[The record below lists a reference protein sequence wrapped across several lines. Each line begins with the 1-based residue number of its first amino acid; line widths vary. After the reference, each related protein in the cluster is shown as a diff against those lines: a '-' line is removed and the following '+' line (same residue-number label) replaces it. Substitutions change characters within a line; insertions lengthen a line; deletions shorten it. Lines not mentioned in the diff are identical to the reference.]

1 MKKQIVST
9 LLALC
14 MLLCLMPTAAF
25 AEGSTET
32 PPVCSCE
39 TACTTD
45 NMNKEC
51 PVCGAENAI
60 PQNCGQYIPVEDRTG
75 ENGST
80 ERADDPNGSIE
91 LSAADQVQAM
101 IDGLPNAEEI
111 TEDNAEEVKAQLE
124 AIDEAKETLSDEE
137 IDELDMTRYA
147 EAAAELGAL
156 AAPMLLANDSPNEQF
171 SLTPGGRYYFDLST
185 MNIPGTANGSLP
197 DASLHYV
204 PFTYAGTIEAY
215 KLTSAMA
222 TTEEYAQQNK
232 YAHSL
237 FVADYAVTH
246 TVSWNGLNDEG
257 LIFGKN
263 YASGGVDYTLR
274 APSVGSNATGSGDS
288 QRGVPQSNEWDTMLN
303 KNSGYIKN
311 WNGIYS
317 WGQDTTRYNSSFR
330 AVRGFISARLWGI
343 DNAASSDPNVVFR
356 PVLEILNPDTL
367 GSDGLKVVTLDLGGG
382 TLGNSSEDIQ
392 IIVKTGSEFTAPA
405 SDGMT
410 RPNGDTGSYFMWLGS
425 DGKLYAP
432 GASVPADVTKLT
444 AQFAL
449 SEQFSLT
456 PGGTYYFD
464 LSAMGIPGT
473 VNTGN
478 ENGAVSLPD
487 TSLHY
492 VPFTYAG
499 TIEAY
504 KLTSATATTEEYA
517 QNNKY
522 AHSLFVADYAV
533 THAVRWNGLNDEGLI
548 FGKNYASGGVDYTLR
563 APSVGSDATG
573 LGDSDPGVPQSNE
586 WDTMLN
592 KDSGYIQNWNE
603 MFSWGQDTV
612 SFDASR
618 RAVRGYNSARLWRH
632 SYAARSYSN
641 HGFRPVLEVRNPN
654 TLGPDGLKAVTL
666 ALGGGKLGGSSDAIH
681 IIVKTG
687 SEFTAPA
694 SDGLNRPDGNTG
706 SYFMWLGSDGKL
718 YAPGASVPADVT
730 KLTAQFALSEQFS
743 LKPGGRY
750 YFDLSGEKIPGTAN
764 GNLPDSTLHY
774 VPFTY
779 AGTIEAYK
787 LTSAMATTEEYAQ
800 REKYPH
806 SLFVA
811 DYTVTHTVSWDDLNT
826 AGLIFGKDYA
836 AGGVDY
842 TLRAPSVGSNSTGLG
857 DSRRGVPQSNEWDAV
872 LNKNSGYIQNWNR
885 MYLWG
890 QDVSSVDA
898 SYRARRGYSSAR
910 NWYSNSATDS
920 NPILGFRPV
929 LEVLNAETLGSDGLK
944 VVTLDLGGGTLGN
957 SSEDIQII
965 VKTGSEFTAP
975 ASDGMTRPDGN
986 TGSYFMWLGSNGNSY
1001 APGGSVP
1008 ADVTELTVQWTAPT
1022 YAVTL
1027 NTNGGTINNGN
1038 VTSYTYGVGATL
1050 PTDVTRTGYT
1060 FKGWYYNENLT
1071 GSPVTAISNIET
1083 GNKEYWAKWEINQY
1097 TVTVKPENGEADI
1110 TITQDYGTAIAA
1122 PADPTRE
1129 GYTFTGWDRDI
1140 PATMPAEN
1148 MTVTAKWKV
1157 NQYTITFD
1165 TNGGSEITPI
1175 TQDYGTAIT
1184 APTNP
1189 TREGYTFIGWDKAIP
1204 ATMPAENMTITAK
1217 WKVNQYTITFDSNG
1231 GSEIAPITQDYGT
1244 AITAPADPT
1253 REGYTFIGWDK
1264 AIPATMP
1271 AEDLTITAQ
1280 WRDIAVPTGEIKI
1293 AENGWKSFLNTITF
1307 RLFFKDT
1314 QTVTVTAADNSGK
1327 AVKIEYL
1334 LSDKALTES
1343 ELAGMTFTAYSAPFS
1358 INPDNEYVIYAKLTD
1373 TSGNVAYINT
1383 NGIVLDATVP
1393 VISGIEA
1400 GKTYCAA
1407 QTITVDEKY
1416 IGTVK
1421 VNGTEVSLDRNSQFA
1436 LSPASG
1442 KQTIVVTDKAGNE
1455 TRVTVT
1461 VNNGHTYEWQSENG
1475 QYWQKCK
1482 FCNHETAK
1490 KDIPTINISGADKV
1504 CRTQDY
1510 KFSFT
1515 LPEGAT
1521 DAACGYEFIG
1531 LGGGPL
1537 TPTVEN
1543 GLYSGIIKASTYPAT
1558 ENSFKLIVS
1567 AKTAD
1572 GFAFSAEKKVTIQ
1585 NEHTGGTAT
1594 CKDKAKCEVCGES
1607 YGKLAPNNHANL
1619 KHIDAKA
1626 ATKTSEGNIEY
1637 WYCDGCNKYYKDAK
1651 ATQEITKAQTVT
1663 AKLPPKITA
1672 GDGAT
1677 VTQGE
1682 KKELSFTSD
1691 ASFADFLRVE
1701 LDGTTLDEKNYTK
1714 KEGSTIITLN
1724 RDFVATLSVGEHTLS
1739 IVSKSGTATA
1749 KFTVKAKPAET
1760 ATPQPTV
1767 TPQPTA
1773 QPQPTVQPVS
1783 PIPSTGDTAN
1793 PALWFALLIVSGS
1806 ALAAIFVLRRKDNRK

>member
-1 MKKQIVST
+1 MKKRIFST

-25 AEGSTET
+25 AEDSTET

-39 TACTTD
+39 TACTAD
-45 NMNKEC
+45 NMNTEC

-80 ERADDPNGSIE
+80 EGADDPNGPTE

-124 AIDEAKETLSDEE
+124 AIDEAKAQLSDEE

-147 EAAAELGAL
+147 EAAAALGAL
-156 AAPMLLANDSPNEQF
+156 AAPMLLANDSPDEQF
-171 SLTPGGRYYFDLST
+171 SLTPGGTYYFDLSGAS
-185 MNIPGTANGSLP
+185 IPGTANSGTSYGAVSLP
-197 DASLHYV
+197 DTSLHYV

-246 TVSWNGLNDEG
+246 TVSWDDLNTKG
-257 LIFGKN
+257 LIFGKD
-263 YASGGVDYTLR
+263 YAVSGVDYTLR
-274 APSVGSNATGSGDS
+274 APSVGSNSTGSGDS
-288 QRGVPQSNEWDTMLN
+288 ERGVPQSNEWDTMLN
-303 KNSGYIKN
+303 KDSGYIQN
-311 WNGIYS
+311 WNEMYS
-317 WGQDTTRYNSSFR
+317 WGQDTVSVYASLR
-330 AVRGFISARLWGI
+330 AVRGYSSARFWDVNYATLSHPIVG
-343 DNAASSDPNVVFR
+343 FR
-356 PVLEILNPDTL
+356 PVLEVLNPDTL
-367 GSDGLKVVTLDLGGG
+367 GPDGMKVVTLDLNGGK
-382 TLGNSSEDIQ
+382 LGGSSDAIH
-392 IIVKTGSEFTAPA
+392 IIVKNGSAFTAPA
-405 SDGMT
+405 SDGLT
-410 RPNGDTGSYFMWLGS
+410 RPAGDTGSYFMWLGS

-432 GASVPADVTKLT
+432 GAIVPADVTKLT

-449 SEQFSLT
+449 SEQFSLK

-464 LSAMGIPGT
+464 LSGVGIPGT

-478 ENGAVSLPD
+478 EDGAVSLPD

-504 KLTSATATTEEYA
+504 KLTSAIATTEEYA
-517 QNNKY
+517 QQNKY
-522 AHSLFVADYAV
+522 PHSLFIADYNV
-533 THAVRWNGLNDEGLI
+533 THTVSWNDLDTASLI

-563 APSVGSDATG
+563 APSVGSNFTG
-573 LGDSDPGVPQSNE
+573 SYDSQRGVPQSNE

-592 KDSGYIQNWNE
+592 KNSGYIQNWNK
-603 MFSWGQDTV
+603 MYSWGQDAY
-612 SFDASR
+612 SADESR
-618 RAVRGYNSARLWRH
+618 RAVRGCNSARYWN
-632 SYAARSYSN
+632 YYTAARSYPFV
-641 HGFRPVLEVRNPN
+641 GFRPVLEVLNPD
-654 TLGPDGLKAVTL
+654 TLGSDGLKVVTL
-666 ALGGGKLGGSSDAIH
+666 DLGGGKLGGSSDAIQ
-681 IIVKTG
+681 IIVKNG
-687 SEFTAPA
+687 STFTAPM
-694 SDGLNRPDGNTG
+694 SDGLTRPDGNTG

-730 KLTAQFALSEQFS
+730 
-743 LKPGGRY
+743 
-750 YFDLSGEKIPGTAN
+750 
-764 GNLPDSTLHY
+764 
-774 VPFTY
+774 
-779 AGTIEAYK
+779 
-787 LTSAMATTEEYAQ
+787 
-800 REKYPH
+800 
-806 SLFVA
+806 
-811 DYTVTHTVSWDDLNT
+811 
-826 AGLIFGKDYA
+826 
-836 AGGVDY
+836 
-842 TLRAPSVGSNSTGLG
+842 
-857 DSRRGVPQSNEWDAV
+857 
-872 LNKNSGYIQNWNR
+872 
-885 MYLWG
+885 
-890 QDVSSVDA
+890 
-898 SYRARRGYSSAR
+898 
-910 NWYSNSATDS
+910 
-920 NPILGFRPV
+920 
-929 LEVLNAETLGSDGLK
+929 
-944 VVTLDLGGGTLGN
+944 
-957 SSEDIQII
+957 
-965 VKTGSEFTAP
+965 
-975 ASDGMTRPDGN
+975 
-986 TGSYFMWLGSNGNSY
+986 
-1001 APGGSVP
+1001 
-1008 ADVTELTVQWTAPT
+1008 ELTVQWTAPT
-1022 YAVTL
+1022 YTVTL
-1027 NTNGGTINNGN
+1027 NAGNGTINSGN

-1060 FKGWYYNENLT
+1060 FKGWYDNESLT
-1071 GSPVTAISNIET
+1071 GSPVTAIGDTET

-1097 TVTVKPENGEADI
+1097 TITVKPENGKADI
-1110 TITQDYGTAIAA
+1110 TITQDYGKPITA

-1184 APTNP
+1184 APASP

-1271 AEDLTITAQ
+1271 AENMIITAQ

-1307 RLFFKDT
+1307 GLFFKDT
-1314 QTVTVTAADNSGK
+1314 QTVTVTAADNSGE
-1327 AVKIEYL
+1327 AVTVEYL

-1343 ELAGMTFTAYSAPFS
+1343 ELAGMTFTTYSAPFS

-1407 QTITVDEKY
+1407 QTVTVTEKY
-1416 IGTVK
+1416 ISTVK
-1421 VNGTEVSLDRNSQFA
+1421 VNGTEVSLDENSQFA

-1521 DAACGYEFIG
+1521 GAAYGYKFIG
-1531 LGGGPL
+1531 FGDGPL

-1543 GLYSGIIKASTYPAT
+1543 GLYSGIIKASAYPAK

-1572 GFAFSAEKKVTIQ
+1572 GFDFSAEKKVTIQ

-1594 CKDKAKCEVCGES
+1594 CKDKAICEVCGES
-1607 YGKLAPNNHANL
+1607 YGKLDPNNHANL

-1672 GDGAT
+1672 GDGAA

-1701 LDGTTLDEKNYTK
+1701 LDGTALDEKNYTK

-1724 RDFVATLSVGEHTLS
+1724 RDFIATLSVGEHTLA
-1739 IVSKSGTATA
+1739 IVSQSGTATA

-1760 ATPQPTV
+1760 TTPQPTV
-1767 TPQPTA
+1767 TPQPTAQPTQTA

>member
-1 MKKQIVST
+1 MKKRIFST

-25 AEGSTET
+25 AEDSTET

-39 TACTTD
+39 TACTAD

-80 ERADDPNGSIE
+80 ERADDPNGPTE

-124 AIDEAKETLSDEE
+124 AIDEAKEKLSDEE

-147 EAAAELGAL
+147 EAAAALGAL
-156 AAPMLLANDSPNEQF
+156 AAPMLLANDSPDEQF
-171 SLTPGGRYYFDLST
+171 SLALGGTYYFDLSGE
-185 MNIPGTANGSLP
+185 NIPGTANGSLP

-204 PFTYAGTIEAY
+204 PFTYAGTVNAY
-215 KLTSAMA
+215 KLTTEMA

-246 TVSWNGLNDEG
+246 TVSWDDLNTKS

-303 KNSGYIKN
+303 K
-311 WNGIYS
+311 
-317 WGQDTTRYNSSFR
+317 
-330 AVRGFISARLWGI
+330 
-343 DNAASSDPNVVFR
+343 
-356 PVLEILNPDTL
+356 
-367 GSDGLKVVTLDLGGG
+367 
-382 TLGNSSEDIQ
+382 
-392 IIVKTGSEFTAPA
+392 
-405 SDGMT
+405 
-410 RPNGDTGSYFMWLGS
+410 
-425 DGKLYAP
+425 
-432 GASVPADVTKLT
+432 
-444 AQFAL
+444 
-449 SEQFSLT
+449 
-456 PGGTYYFD
+456 
-464 LSAMGIPGT
+464 
-473 VNTGN
+473 
-478 ENGAVSLPD
+478 
-487 TSLHY
+487 
-492 VPFTYAG
+492 
-499 TIEAY
+499 
-504 KLTSATATTEEYA
+504 
-517 QNNKY
+517 
-522 AHSLFVADYAV
+522 
-533 THAVRWNGLNDEGLI
+533 
-548 FGKNYASGGVDYTLR
+548 
-563 APSVGSDATG
+563 
-573 LGDSDPGVPQSNE
+573 
-586 WDTMLN
+586 
-592 KDSGYIQNWNE
+592 DSGYIQNWNE
-603 MFSWGQDTV
+603 MYSWGQDTV
-612 SFDASR
+612 SLDASDASR
-618 RAVRGYNSARLWRH
+618 RAV
-632 SYAARSYSN
+632 
-641 HGFRPVLEVRNPN
+641 
-654 TLGPDGLKAVTL
+654 
-666 ALGGGKLGGSSDAIH
+666 
-681 IIVKTG
+681 
-687 SEFTAPA
+687 
-694 SDGLNRPDGNTG
+694 
-706 SYFMWLGSDGKL
+706 
-718 YAPGASVPADVT
+718 
-730 KLTAQFALSEQFS
+730 
-743 LKPGGRY
+743 
-750 YFDLSGEKIPGTAN
+750 
-764 GNLPDSTLHY
+764 
-774 VPFTY
+774 
-779 AGTIEAYK
+779 
-787 LTSAMATTEEYAQ
+787 
-800 REKYPH
+800 
-806 SLFVA
+806 
-811 DYTVTHTVSWDDLNT
+811 
-826 AGLIFGKDYA
+826 
-836 AGGVDY
+836 
-842 TLRAPSVGSNSTGLG
+842 
-857 DSRRGVPQSNEWDAV
+857 
-872 LNKNSGYIQNWNR
+872 
-885 MYLWG
+885 
-890 QDVSSVDA
+890 
-898 SYRARRGYSSAR
+898 RGYSSAR
-910 NWYSNSATDS
+910 NWYSNSATGS
-920 NPILGFRPV
+920 NPSLGFRPV

-975 ASDGMTRPDGN
+975 ASDGLNRPDGN

-1110 TITQDYGTAIAA
+1110 TITQDYGTAIA
-1122 PADPTRE
+1122 
-1129 GYTFTGWDRDI
+1129 
-1140 PATMPAEN
+1140 
-1148 MTVTAKWKV
+1148 
-1157 NQYTITFD
+1157 
-1165 TNGGSEITPI
+1165 
-1175 TQDYGTAIT
+1175 
-1184 APTNP
+1184 
-1189 TREGYTFIGWDKAIP
+1189 
-1204 ATMPAENMTITAK
+1204 
-1217 WKVNQYTITFDSNG
+1217 
-1231 GSEIAPITQDYGT
+1231 
-1244 AITAPADPT
+1244 APADPT

-1594 CKDKAKCEVCGES
+1594 CKDKAICEVCGES
-1607 YGKLAPNNHANL
+1607 YGKLDPNNHANL

-1701 LDGTTLDEKNYTK
+1701 LDGTALEEKNYTK
-1714 KEGSTIITLN
+1714 REGSTIITLN
-1724 RDFVATLSVGEHTLS
+1724 RDFVATLSVGEHTLA
-1739 IVSKSGTATA
+1739 IVSQSGTATA

-1793 PALWFALLIVSGS
+1793 PALWFALLIVSGF
-1806 ALAAIFVLRRKDNRK
+1806 ALAAIFVLRKKANRK